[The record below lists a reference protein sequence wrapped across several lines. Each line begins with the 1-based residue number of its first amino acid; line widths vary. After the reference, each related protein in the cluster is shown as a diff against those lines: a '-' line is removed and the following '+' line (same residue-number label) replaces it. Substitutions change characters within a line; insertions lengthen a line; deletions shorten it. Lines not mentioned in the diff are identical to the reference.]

1 MLCLS
6 GFELYSRWV
15 PLMISQIRIPTYED
29 SAFEGFPLRK
39 IPHPHF
45 KGSQPQLMTL
55 TENLI
60 TPVITRSESN
70 NCVILL
76 YIVLKKL
83 RSGVEQFF
91 QYVSLSL
98 KKTVESR
105 QKNRGRGKTEQ
116 NVSFSCTF

>member
-15 PLMISQIRIPTYED
+15 PLMISQIRIPTSED

-45 KGSQPQLMTL
+45 KGIQPQLMTL

-83 RSGVEQFF
+83 KKYVGNWSGTVFSVCFTLIEENCRE
-91 QYVSLSL
+91 SA
-98 KKTVESR
+98 KK
-105 QKNRGRGKTEQ
+105 
-116 NVSFSCTF
+116 